1 MMKRILVFIILATLT
16 SCSRFVSI
24 QRNTDADL
32 RYNSAMDYYDDEDYY
47 RAGLLF
53 EELIP
58 NLIGSAKAE
67 KVQFLYAYCQ
77 YHQSQYT
84 LSAHYFKSFYDTYRR
99 SDSAP
104 EAIYM
109 HAYSKYL
116 GTPQYNLDQSG
127 TDEAISAL
135 QDVINLYPNG
145 EYAEKAFELIQ
156 KLRARLEA
164 KSFEI
169 GKQYLRLGRY
179 KAAVVALD
187 NFRKDFPDSQMRE
200 EAGYKRLEA
209 QYELAKISILSLR
222 QERYQ
227 QLVNDYMSFIE
238 RYESSEFLKK
248 AEALYIAAQ
257 RELEK
262 I

>member
-1 MMKRILVFIILATLT
+1 MVRRIIIFTVLVGLT

-24 QRNTDADL
+24 QRNPDADV
-32 RYNSAMDYYDDEDYY
+32 RYNAAMDYYDESDFY

-58 NLIGSAKAE
+58 TLIGSAKAE
-67 KVQFLYAYCQ
+67 KVQFYYAYCQ
-77 YHQSQYT
+77 FNQQQYQ

-99 SDSAP
+99 SDRAE

-109 HAYSKYL
+109 HAYSMYL

-127 TDEAISAL
+127 TDKAISAL
-135 QDVINLYPNG
+135 QDVINLYPSG
-145 EYAEKAFELIQ
+145 EFAEKAFTYIQ
-156 KLRARLEA
+156 KLRARLEQ
-164 KSFEI
+164 KSFDLA
-169 GKQYLRLGRY
+169 KQYLTLGRY

-209 QYELAKISILSLR
+209 QYELAKISIQSLK

-227 QLVNDYMSFIE
+227 QLVDDYLIFVE
-238 RYESSEFLKK
+238 RYDKSEYIKK
-248 AEALYIAAQ
+248 AEALYVAAQ
-257 RELEK
+257 GELEK
-262 I
+262 M